1 MGAYE
6 NPEQIVDTQSGQ
18 HIRNLQ
24 ATVAGAFSGYAQ
36 TYAAREAEVQKELKK
51 QQEINAKNLQDNQ
64 KEVEDY
70 ALALRTKLNESET
83 GNKELDLSATFE
95 PLIQEAVKLKSGLL
109 SGSITDRQGAIAKL
123 AKINGTVSGF
133 TDSLGEFDSY
143 SQKLQAVT
151 LKPMGTEGGLSV
163 TMPATDVKAIN
174 IMEGKLPG
182 FKKAIYENNDPDKL
196 KWEIYEKGN
205 PIPVKTYYASKLK
218 ELDYY
223 GDGEFI
229 ESVPDMSVSNQKLK
243 TTVTDIFDTKTEIV
257 KGQEVR
263 EATGRVSDSVLAVK
277 TDGAVD
283 YKKQYIDKQSGTYKM
298 VAAVNKDK
306 VMGNAT
312 LNELLKSRV
321 AGMSDSEI
329 KIYNVNILSKA
340 DIGAKPISNAGALT
354 QEQKDTFLK
363 DYKEYFWK
371 TQVSHT
377 QDKLEQNANVQIFKD
392 PEITTTESETKEG
405 KSYFSES
412 QLDDYKNRYAQ
423 LAKGE
428 ITELVV
434 PSKGGQRR
442 FILSKETNPATIQ
455 EVNAGGDEIRNAR
468 VTGEYFRETILGIK
482 PKTKPKLKG
491 K

>member
-36 TYAAREAEVQKELKK
+36 TYATREAEVQKELKK
-51 QQEINAKNLQDNQ
+51 QQEINTKKLQDNQ

-70 ALALRTKLNESET
+70 ALALRTRLNESET
-83 GNKELDLSATFE
+83 GNKELNLSATFE

-151 LKPMGTEGGLSV
+151 LKPTGTEGGLSI
-163 TMPATDVKAIN
+163 TMPAMDVKAIN

-182 FKKAIYENNDPDKL
+182 FKKAVYENNDPDKL
-196 KWEIYEKGN
+196 KWEIYGKDEKGN
-205 PIPVKTYYASKLK
+205 PTLVKTYYASKLK

-229 ESVPDMSVSNQKLK
+229 QSVPDMSVSNQKLK
-243 TTVTDIFDTKTEIV
+243 TTVTDIFETKTETV

-263 EATGRVSDSVLAVK
+263 EATNRVNDSVLNVK
-277 TDGAVD
+277 KDGTID
-283 YKKQYIDKQSGTYKM
+283 YQKQYIDKQAGTYKM
-298 VAAVNKDK
+298 VAAVDK
-306 VMGNAT
+306 KKIMENTT
-312 LNELLKSRV
+312 LNTLLKSRID
-321 AGMSDSEI
+321 GMSDSEI
-329 KIYNVNILSKA
+329 QIYNDNILTKYKGVQMLKSEKSLSPDQKA
-340 DIGAKPISNAGALT
+340 KFFEN
-354 QEQKDTFLK
+354 
-363 DYKEYFWK
+363 YKEHFWN

-392 PEITTTESETKEG
+392 PEITTKTTKATAAEAKQAKLNKDVENIIKNKKGSVFGAGGRELKLVNGKWGLFERDGISPVFGTEKITKPSE
-405 KSYFSES
+405 
-412 QLDDYKNRYAQ
+412 
-423 LAKGE
+423 LAKYMGYSNNE
-428 ITELVV
+428 AEV
-434 PSKGGQRR
+434 
-442 FILSKETNPATIQ
+442 ILP
-455 EVNAGGDEIRNAR
+455 
-468 VTGEYFRETILGIK
+468 
-482 PKTKPKLKG
+482 
-491 K
+491 

>member
-36 TYAAREAEVQKELKK
+36 TYAAREAEAQKELKK

-151 LKPMGTEGGLSV
+151 LKPMGAEGGLSV

-205 PIPVKTYYASKLK
+205 PIPVKTYYAGKLK

-263 EATGRVSDSVLAVK
+263 EATGRVSDSVLDVK

-306 VMGNAT
+306 VMGNVT
-312 LNELLKSRV
+312 LNTLLKSRV

-329 KIYNVNILSKA
+329 KIYSVNILSKA
-340 DIGAKPISNAGALT
+340 DIGAKPILSKESLT
-354 QEQKDTFLK
+354 QAEKDTFLE

-377 QDKLEQNANVQIFKD
+377 QDELEQNANVQIFKD
-392 PEITTTESETKEG
+392 PEITTTAGAGTKVTAAIAKQAKLDKDVENLIKNKKGSVFGAGGRELKLVNNRWGLFERDGISPVFGTEKITKPSE
-405 KSYFSES
+405 
-412 QLDDYKNRYAQ
+412 
-423 LAKGE
+423 LAKYMGY
-428 ITELVV
+428 
-434 PSKGGQRR
+434 S
-442 FILSKETNPATIQ
+442 NNDA
-455 EVNAGGDEIRNAR
+455 EVS
-468 VTGEYFRETILGIK
+468 L
-482 PKTKPKLKG
+482 P
-491 K
+491 

>member
-36 TYAAREAEVQKELKK
+36 TYATREAEAQKELKK
-51 QQEINAKNLQDNQ
+51 QQEINTKKLENNQ

-151 LKPMGTEGGLSV
+151 LKPTGTEGGLSAD
-163 TMPATDVKAIN
+163 MPVGDVKAIN
-174 IMEGKLPG
+174 IMEGRLPG
-182 FKKAIYENNDPDKL
+182 FKKAVYEGNDPDKL
-196 KWEIYEKGN
+196 VWEIYEKGN
-205 PIPVKTYYASKLK
+205 TTPIKRYYASKMK

-223 GDGEFI
+223 GDGDFI
-229 ESVPDMSVSNQKLK
+229 RSVPDMSVSNQKLK

-263 EATGRVSDSVLAVK
+263 EATGRVSDSVLK
-277 TDGAVD
+277 IKSDGTVD
-283 YKKQYIDKQSGTYKM
+283 YKKQYIDESLGTYKM

-312 LNELLKSRV
+312 LNTLLKSRV

-329 KIYNVNILSKA
+329 KIYNANILSKA
-340 DIGAKPISNAGALT
+340 VGAKGLSGIDALT

-392 PEITTTESETKEG
+392 PEITKTTNKETK
-405 KSYFSES
+405 SFFSEAEVEEFK
-412 QLDDYKNRYAQ
+412 QRYKD
-423 LAKGE
+423 
-428 ITELVV
+428 LV
-434 PSKGGQRR
+434 SGTA
-442 FILSKETNPATIQ
+442 ETIQ
-455 EVNAGGDEIRNAR
+455 LPQKGKGVKIFKYNDTTGRVEEVNSKDEVLNSR
-468 VTGEYFRETILGIK
+468 VSQEDFQSYLGIN